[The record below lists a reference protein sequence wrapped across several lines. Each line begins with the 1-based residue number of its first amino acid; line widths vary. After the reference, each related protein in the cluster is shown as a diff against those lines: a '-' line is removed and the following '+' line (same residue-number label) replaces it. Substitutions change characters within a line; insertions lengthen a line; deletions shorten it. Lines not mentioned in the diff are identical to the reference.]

1 MNEKNKAKDIKF
13 EVALKKVEDI
23 VAKLEDGDLDLE
35 KSIELFEEGVTLS
48 KVLQKKLD
56 EAEKKIEKLVRDRG
70 GELSTDPME
79 DPTDDAPI

>member
-1 MNEKNKAKDIKF
+1 MNEKNKTKDVKF

-23 VAKLEDGDLDLE
+23 VAKLEGGDLDLD

-56 EAEKKIEKLVRDRG
+56 EAEKKIEKLVRNRG
-70 GELSTDPME
+70 GELSTDEME
-79 DPTDDAPI
+79 DPTDDAPL

>member
-1 MNEKNKAKDIKF
+1 MNKKNKSEDIKF
-13 EVALKKVEDI
+13 ETALKKVEDI
-23 VAKLEDGDLDLE
+23 VARLEDGDLDLE

-70 GELSTDPME
+70 GGLSTEPME
-79 DPTDDAPI
+79 DPTDDAPL